1 MNKRNLVKWQPFS
14 AVIPGKYLV
23 DKVMK
28 DKNKIEMPILSDDQ
42 LKEIEN
48 KLIRALELQD
58 TISLLY
64 YKDGKLYRKVGKVK
78 KIDVNKR
85 KIFLSE
91 TFSVYFEQIIRI
103 FLKKACMLHN
113 YMILWICSWGIS
125 SAG

>member
-14 AVIPGKYLV
+14 AVSPGKYLV

-103 FLKKACMLHN
+103 F
-113 YMILWICSWGIS
+113 
-125 SAG
+125 

>member
-48 KLIRALELQD
+48 KLIRAWELQD

-91 TFSVYFEQIIRI
+91 TFFVYFEQIIRI
-103 FLKKACMLHN
+103 F
-113 YMILWICSWGIS
+113 
-125 SAG
+125 

>member
-58 TISLLY
+58 TI
-64 YKDGKLYRKVGKVK
+64 
-78 KIDVNKR
+78 
-85 KIFLSE
+85 
-91 TFSVYFEQIIRI
+91 
-103 FLKKACMLHN
+103 
-113 YMILWICSWGIS
+113 
-125 SAG
+125 